1 MAELIYIN
9 GSLLPR
15 PRARVSALDH
25 GFLYGHGAFETLR
38 SYRGRF
44 FRLESH
50 LDRLFYSLE
59 RVGIALALSREDL
72 AAALYRTLEANG
84 LKEAR
89 VRLTVSAGQGE
100 ATPEPLPSSTPV
112 VITAQPF
119 TPPPPQA
126 YQRGYSAVFFPF
138 PVLSRSALSGVKSTN
153 YISLLLAR
161 RWAQQAGA
169 QEALLLN
176 ERGFLVEASNA
187 NLFLVVGE
195 GLVTP
200 EEGSGPLLGITRGV
214 ALELARGWG
223 IPCRERAVRPGEL
236 AEASEAFLTSSLL
249 EVMPLTRVEG
259 RPVGSGEAGELSLR
273 LLASYRERVE
283 AETSP

>member
-9 GSLLPR
+9 GRLVPR

-44 FRLESH
+44 FRLDSH
-50 LDRLFYSLE
+50 LDRLLYSLE
-59 RVGIALALSREDL
+59 RLGIALALSREEL
-72 AAALYRTLEANG
+72 ATALYRTLKANG
-84 LKEAR
+84 LEDAR
-89 VRLTVSAGQGE
+89 VRLTISAGEGE
-100 ATPEPLPSSTPV
+100 AAPEPLPSSPTV

-126 YQRGYSAVFFPF
+126 YQRGYSAVFSPF

-153 YISLLLAR
+153 YIPFLLAR
-161 RWAQQAGA
+161 RWAREADA

-200 EEGSGPLLGITRGV
+200 EEGSGPLLGVTRGV
-214 ALELARGWG
+214 ALELARGRG
-223 IPCRERAVRPGEL
+223 IPCRERAVRPEEL
-236 AEASEAFLTSSLL
+236 AEAREAFLTSSLL

-259 RPVGSGEAGELSLR
+259 RPVGSGATGELSLG

>member
-9 GSLLPR
+9 GRLVPR

-44 FRLESH
+44 FRLDSH
-50 LDRLFYSLE
+50 LDRLFHSLE
-59 RVGIALALSREDL
+59 RLGIALALPREEL
-72 AAALYRTLEANG
+72 ATALHRTLEANG
-84 LKEAR
+84 LREAR
-89 VRLTVSAGQGE
+89 VRLTVSAGEGE
-100 ATPEPLPSSTPV
+100 AAPEPLPSSPTV

-119 TPPPPQA
+119 SVLPPEA
-126 YQRGYSAVFFPF
+126 YRRGYSAVYSPF

-153 YISLLLAR
+153 YIPFLLAR
-161 RWAQQAGA
+161 RWAREADA

-200 EEGSGPLLGITRGV
+200 EEGSGPLLGVTRGV
-214 ALELARGWG
+214 VLELARGQG
-223 IPCRERAVRPGEL
+223 IPCRERAVRPEEL
-236 AEASEAFLTSSLL
+236 AEATEAFLTSSLL
-249 EVMPLTRVEG
+249 EVMPLTRVDG
-259 RPVGSGEAGELSLR
+259 RPVGSGGAGKMSLR
-273 LLASYRERVE
+273 LLASYLERVE